1 MQFLVRSFNAADTN
15 YAVYTSKDFT
25 LLVSCTCADYVQHK
39 VPCKHMYLTQRI
51 YQGMVIS
58 YDGEQPLPQEPVSQ
72 GIDFCPSLESTL
84 SPNLILLLQ
93 KERALKREAER
104 VAREQANEQAFQ
116 ECEAELEQCIARLVD
131 VAKRTRKRKCT
142 LQYFQ
147 STLAGLKH
155 TLLEVQGLNA
165 SGAGRKCQ

>member
-1 MQFLVRSFNAADTN
+1 MQFLVRSFNETDATYSVCTN
-15 YAVYTSKDFT
+15 KDFT

-39 VPCKHMYLTQRI
+39 IPCKHMYLTQKI

-58 YDGEQPLPQEPVSQ
+58 YDGEHSLPQDPVSPS
-72 GIDFCPSLESTL
+72 IDLGPSLESTL
-84 SPNLILLLQ
+84 PPNIILLLQ
-93 KERALKREAER
+93 RQWAVKREAER
-104 VAREQANEQAFQ
+104 VAREKANEQAFQ
-116 ECEAELEQCIARLVD
+116 ECEAELEQCVTKLVHM
-131 VAKRTRKRKCT
+131 AKGTKKRKCT

-165 SGAGRKCQ
+165 AGAGRKCQ